1 MPKSK
6 GKGEKPDRCRL
17 EQEVLQAMREEAWL
31 APETEAEVL
40 EAEASLA
47 ANHLAIQTP
56 EHPRDLLHQALKIRT
71 TQSARPTPDN
81 TKVSENLARAAR
93 EGGVISPETNER
105 MKEDRDAAER
115 KDGDK

>member
-1 MPKSK
+1 MPKPR
-6 GKGEKPDRCRL
+6 GKGEKPDRCKL

-47 ANHLAIQTP
+47 AEHIHIQPP
-56 EHPRDLLHQALKIRT
+56 EHPCELLHEAVRIRT
-71 TQSARPTPDN
+71 TSNVQSKPDN
-81 TKVSENLARAAR
+81 TEVS
-93 EGGVISPETNER
+93 ETNER